1 MFPKRRGSVPCLR
14 SCVQTRT
21 KKEEASLW
29 EGTVVKKSTLHFSFL
44 QGAAAEDASRSTT
57 ILLLVGAT
65 VTDGYMEE
73 ALAASFVFSPDSCCL
88 LRSVGN

>member
-14 SCVQTRT
+14 SCVQTRA

-29 EGTVVKKSTLHFSFL
+29 GGTVVKKSTLHFSFL

-57 ILLLVGAT
+57 RLLLVGAT